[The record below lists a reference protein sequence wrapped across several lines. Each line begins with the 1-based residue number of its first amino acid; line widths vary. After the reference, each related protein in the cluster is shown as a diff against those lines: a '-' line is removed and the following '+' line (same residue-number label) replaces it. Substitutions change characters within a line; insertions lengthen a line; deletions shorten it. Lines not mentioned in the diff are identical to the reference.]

1 MPKQWSPAY
10 FLGAFPVFRFF
21 FFLVVVPTDFHSVC
35 RDLVLCG
42 FQKVHTFPAD
52 LGLSAFQVRA
62 DFAQISNFLRFGFVS
77 ATNAPRLLPFRSL
90 IVLSIFCSTGFSCR
104 FPRFHLC
111 LFGLVQWLLRVSKH
125 LFIFSVLSFCASSL
139 DFEQACLFPGAGI
152 FVVSVCLLSISTIV
166 WVSIAIFY
174 FPHRLAQFFVC
185 LSVLVVLVQDFE
197 KTWPVCRSNS
207 VPSTDLLSGFEI
219 VEIFCQVLEGPP
231 ECRKKLM
238 VNTMWRLSLSRVQ
251 HVEAAL
257 AC

>member
-10 FLGAFPVFRFF
+10 FLGAFLCFGFF
-21 FFLVVVPTDFHSVC
+21 LLVVVPTDFHSVC

-62 DFAQISNFLRFGFVS
+62 DFAQMSNFLRFGFVS
-77 ATNAPRLLPFRSL
+77 ATNAPRLLPLRSL
-90 IVLSIFCSTGFSCR
+90 IVLSIFCSTGFSCLISKV
-104 FPRFHLC
+104 PSLPI
-111 LFGLVQWLLRVSKH
+111 RVSAVTAASLKASIY
-125 LFIFSVLSFCASSL
+125 FFSFVPLCKFPL

-219 VEIFCQVLEGPP
+219 VEIFCQVLEGP
-231 ECRKKLM
+231 
-238 VNTMWRLSLSRVQ
+238 SRV
-251 HVEAAL
+251 
-257 AC
+257 

>member
-1 MPKQWSPAY
+1 MVSCLL
-10 FLGAFPVFRFF
+10 LGCFPVFRFF

-125 LFIFSVLSFCASSL
+125 LFIFSVLSFCASFSGFWAGL
-139 DFEQACLFPGAGI
+139 PFSRCWHLCCLCLFA
-152 FVVSVCLLSISTIV
+152 VYLHDCLGFHCDFL
-166 WVSIAIFY
+166 
-174 FPHRLAQFFVC
+174 FPTQTCTVFC
-185 LSVLVVLVQDFE
+185 VLVRSCSFGPRFREDLASLPFKFRAVHRPAFWVRNCRDFL
-197 KTWPVCRSNS
+197 PS
-207 VPSTDLLSGFEI
+207 VG
-219 VEIFCQVLEGPP
+219 GA
-231 ECRKKLM
+231 
-238 VNTMWRLSLSRVQ
+238 SRV
-251 HVEAAL
+251 
-257 AC
+257 